1 MCTYSMVVDGWRDR
15 QGPNFIP
22 WTPNYPDPGTAQQML
37 EILRRL
43 DEIDKKLGAKDCKL
57 NESEKIAF
65 EQKLQERAG
74 PARTE

>member
-1 MCTYSMVVDGWRDR
+1 MCVYSAVAGGWMNP
-15 QGPNFIP
+15 GPNYVP
-22 WTPNYPDPGTAQQML
+22 WTPSHPDPATAAQML

-57 NESEKIAF
+57 NESEKVAF
-65 EQKLQERAG
+65 EKKLQERAG